1 MTLQL
6 LRGHDT
12 AEAGNDDD
20 DDADDDDDDDNDI
33 DFDADAD
40 AVGDVDAV
48 PTSEGDDVTMNDA
61 MQ

>member
-12 AEAGNDDD
+12 AEARRDNDDD
-20 DDADDDDDDDNDI
+20 DDGEDDKVDDDVDD
-33 DFDADAD
+33 
-40 AVGDVDAV
+40 V
-48 PTSEGDDVTMNDA
+48 PTSEGDDLAMNDA

>member
-12 AEAGNDDD
+12 AEAG
-20 DDADDDDDDDNDI
+20 DDDDDDDGD
-33 DFDADAD
+33 DAD
-40 AVGDVDAV
+40 DVDDDVNDV
-48 PTSEGDDVTMNDA
+48 PTSEGDDVAINDA

>member
-6 LRGHDT
+6 FRGHDT

-20 DDADDDDDDDNDI
+20 DVDDDDDDNDI

-40 AVGDVDAV
+40 DDVDDV
-48 PTSEGDDVTMNDA
+48 RTSEGVDVAMNDA
-61 MQ
+61 IQ

>member
-20 DDADDDDDDDNDI
+20 YDDGDDDDDVDD
-33 DFDADAD
+33 
-40 AVGDVDAV
+40 VL
-48 PTSEGDDVTMNDA
+48 PTSEGDDVAMNDA

>member
-20 DDADDDDDDDNDI
+20 A
-33 DFDADAD
+33 
-40 AVGDVDAV
+40 DVDYDV
-48 PTSEGDDVTMNDA
+48 DDVSTSEGDDVTMNDA

>member
-20 DDADDDDDDDNDI
+20 NDVDDDINVDDDPDD
-33 DFDADAD
+33 
-40 AVGDVDAV
+40 DVDDF
-48 PTSEGDDVTMNDA
+48 PTSEGDDVAMNDV

>member
-12 AEAGNDDD
+12 AEAGNDGDD
-20 DDADDDDDDDNDI
+20 DVDNDI

-40 AVGDVDAV
+40 DDVDDV
-48 PTSEGDDVTMNDA
+48 RTSEGVYVAMNDA
-61 MQ
+61 IQ

>member
-12 AEAGNDDD
+12 AEAG
-20 DDADDDDDDDNDI
+20 DDDDDDDD
-33 DFDADAD
+33 DDDED
-40 AVGDVDAV
+40 DVDDDVDDV
-48 PTSEGDDVTMNDA
+48 PTSEGDDVAMNDA

>member
-20 DDADDDDDDDNDI
+20 GDDNDV
-33 DFDADAD
+33 DD
-40 AVGDVDAV
+40 DVDDV
-48 PTSEGDDVTMNDA
+48 PTSEGDDVAMNDA

>member
-12 AEAGNDDD
+12 AEAGNDGDD
-20 DDADDDDDDDNDI
+20 DVDNDI

-40 AVGDVDAV
+40 DDVDDV
-48 PTSEGDDVTMNDA
+48 PTSEGDDVAMNDA